1 MLNVKLNVYEE
12 IPSSVSYLPRK
23 FSLRKG
29 EAMFIDSSKI
39 AAAKVFPGW
48 NADSEDLGFFAEL
61 HFGYE
66 PPIVAEFD
74 EHLADTIGVSN
85 QQMRS
90 FLDSLDELKEN
101 PT

>member
-12 IPSSVSYLPRK
+12 IPSSVSYLPRR

-29 EAMFIDSSKI
+29 QAMFIDSSKV
-39 AAAKVFPGW
+39 AAAKVFTGW
-48 NADSEDLGFFAEL
+48 NVDSEKLSFFVEL

-74 EHLADTIGVSN
+74 ESLADMIGVSN
-85 QQMRS
+85 P
-90 FLDSLDELKEN
+90 FLDSLDEIKNN
-101 PT
+101 PE